1 MSDRRYD
8 ATLIDA
14 KSAINSV
21 GTIGIVDSAHVTE
34 YGFHV
39 ETSAGV
45 SAGAVKIETAS
56 DPNYAGTWAVLST
69 VTLSAASTSQY
80 VGITDAVRCI
90 RARIS
95 TTVTGGTVT
104 VMVAGNRQ

>member
-1 MSDRRYD
+1 MADRRFNTTLLD
-8 ATLIDA
+8 AA
-14 KSAINSV
+14 SAANAV
-21 GTIGIVDSAHVTE
+21 GTVGLSDCAHVTE
-34 YGFHV
+34 FGFHI

-56 DPNYAGTWAVLST
+56 DPSYGGTWAVLST

-95 TTVTGGTVT
+95 TVLTGGTVT
-104 VMVAGNRQ
+104 VYMVANRQ